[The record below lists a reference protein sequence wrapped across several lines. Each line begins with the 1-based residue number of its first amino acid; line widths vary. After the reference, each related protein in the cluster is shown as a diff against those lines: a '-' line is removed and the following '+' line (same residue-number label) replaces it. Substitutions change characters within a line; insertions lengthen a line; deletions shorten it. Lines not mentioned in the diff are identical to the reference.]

1 MMQIDRR
8 DIRDMWTKNRGIN
21 SFTAETSSVMILGK
35 VKMRQTKLRF
45 HEMPARGGDDDSTQE
60 L

>member
-1 MMQIDRR
+1 MDGICGQKD
-8 DIRDMWTKNRGIN
+8 RGIN

-35 VKMRQTKLRF
+35 AKMRQTILRF
-45 HEMPARGGDDDSTQE
+45 HEMPAQGGDDDSTQA